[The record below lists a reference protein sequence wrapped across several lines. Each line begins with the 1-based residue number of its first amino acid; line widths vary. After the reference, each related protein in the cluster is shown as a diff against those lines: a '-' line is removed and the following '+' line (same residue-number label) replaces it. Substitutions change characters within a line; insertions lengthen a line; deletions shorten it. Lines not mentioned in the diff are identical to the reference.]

1 MLSEEVIKKLRNS
14 GLFQVQNYLLTLE
27 RLDPNSFKTEIAQIQ
42 EIVKEKEEIER
53 LRQEALQ
60 RQWEAERQRK
70 IRATEEAA
78 RKFREDPN
86 NAAAEVGWNAMRE
99 IVPTLDGVEKFWDL
113 PDALKYRY
121 GAFARA
127 VLKAGMDRKNVV
139 LSSKQETG
147 ETPLPVWMQ
156 ENE

>member
-1 MLSEEVIKKLRNS
+1 MLSEEVINKLR
-14 GLFQVQNYLLTLE
+14 GTGIYQVQNYLLSLM
-27 RLDPNSFKTEIAQIQ
+27 RLDPVAFKDEIAQIQ

-78 RKFREDPN
+78 RRFREDPN

-147 ETPLPVWMQ
+147 ETPLPVWMR

>member
-1 MLSEEVIKKLRNS
+1 MLSDQVVNELKNN
-14 GLFQVQNYLLTLE
+14 GLYQVEQYLNALI
-27 RLDPNSFKTEIAQIQ
+27 RLDKIRF
-42 EIVKEKEEIER
+42 KEEIDQIREIIEDKREQER
-53 LRQEALQ
+53 LRQEALK

-127 VLKAGMDRKNVV
+127 VLKAGMDRKNVI